1 MTSWSRN
8 VLESILNK
16 AIDNGVIIKEL
27 TFDEFD
33 KSTFDE

>member
-8 VLESILNK
+8 VLESIINK
-16 AIDNGVIIKEL
+16 AIDGVIIKEL

-33 KSTFDE
+33 KLTFDE